1 MFVCVFSIEIETAG
15 RIWMKFGRELVLKGG
30 GKVLG
35 GLVGVGH
42 LFGPQIWAPCLS
54 GAMVTHYEEELIK
67 PML

>member
-30 GKVLG
+30 KVLG

-42 LFGPQIWAPCLS
+42 FLDPKSGPHVFLEPWSLTMKRS
-54 GAMVTHYEEELIK
+54 
-67 PML
+67 